1 MRIRSLRVNL
11 LLTFMLVA
19 LVALVSVAIFAS
31 LTARREF
38 QGYINRQENG
48 DQSLMMPILATYQ
61 QTHDAQKVQTLVE
74 QTAKT
79 THVRLLLVDTSQR
92 IIADSERQLNGQA
105 LTLPIL
111 FALEGRSNASPTVP
125 VSTSTST
132 STPIAFSTPPPPVH
146 VQILSTGDQSVF
158 LGQYPPPPRG
168 DHPPAEDFSSSINHS
183 LMLAV
188 VVVAC
193 VALLLTLI
201 LSNAILRPV
210 KALTRAAGLMEKGDL
225 SQRVAIKSKDEISD
239 LAHAFNTMADTLERS
254 ERLRRNLV
262 NDVAHELRTPLTN
275 IRGYLEALQDNLM
288 EPTAAVIASLY
299 EDAMLLN
306 RLVTDL
312 QDLSLAEAGQLQ
324 LQRAPIAL
332 EDIING
338 AVNGVA
344 VQAASK
350 QLALDLDLPPDL
362 PLVEADPQRVGQILR
377 NLLSNAIKH
386 TPSWGGIC
394 VRARVLQ
401 EEVEVQVRDTG
412 VGIPAEHLP
421 YLFKRFYR
429 ADRSRTRA
437 TGGTG
442 LGLAIVEQLVHAHG
456 GHVSVESRV
465 GEGTCFTF
473 TLPIADLN
481 S

>member
-1 MRIRSLRVNL
+1 
-11 LLTFMLVA
+11 MLVA
-19 LVALVSVAIFAS
+19 LVALVSVAVFAS
-31 LTARREF
+31 LAARREF

-48 DQSLMMPILATYQ
+48 DQSLIMPILATYQ
-61 QTHDAQKVQTLVE
+61 RTHDPQKVQALVE
-74 QTAKT
+74 QTAKIT
-79 THVRLLLVDTSQR
+79 RVRLLLVDTSQQ
-92 IIADSERQLNGQA
+92 IIADSNRQLNGQA

-111 FALEGRSNASPTVP
+111 FALEGNHNLSTA
-125 VSTSTST
+125 STSTST
-132 STPIAFSTPPPPVH
+132 SVSSSTPTPAPPPR
-146 VQILSTGDQSVF
+146 VQILSTDDQSVS

-168 DHPPAEDFSSSINHS
+168 DHPPAEDFSTSVNHS

-193 VALLLTLI
+193 VALLLTLV

-225 SQRVAIKSKDEISD
+225 SQRVSIQSKDEIGD

-275 IRGYLEALQDNLM
+275 IRGYLEALQDRLM

-344 VQAASK
+344 VQASSK
-350 QLALDLDLPPDL
+350 QLALDIDLPPDL

-386 TPSWGGIC
+386 TSRGTIC
-394 VRARVLQ
+394 VSARVLQ
-401 EEVEVQVRDTG
+401 QEIEVKVQDTG

-473 TLPIADLN
+473 TLPIADL
-481 S
+481 SS

>member
-1 MRIRSLRVNL
+1 MRVRSLRVNL

-19 LVALVSVAIFAS
+19 LVALVSVAVFAS

-38 QGYINRQENG
+38 QGYINRQENS
-48 DQSLMMPILATYQ
+48 DQSLIMPILAAYR
-61 QTHDAQKVQTLVE
+61 QTHDPQKVQALVE

-79 THVRLLLVDTSQR
+79 TRVRLLLVDTSQH
-92 IIADSERQLNGQA
+92 IIADSNRQLNGQA

-111 FALEGRSNASPTVP
+111 FELEGNHNLAPTVP
-125 VSTSTST
+125 TSSSTSVSY
-132 STPIAFSTPPPPVH
+132 STPVPPPPAH
-146 VQILSTGDQSVF
+146 VQILSTEDQSIS

-168 DHPPAEDFSSSINHS
+168 DHPPAEDFSMSVNRS
-183 LMLAV
+183 LMQAV
-188 VVVAC
+188 VVVGL
-193 VALLLTLI
+193 VALLLTLL

-225 SQRVAIKSKDEISD
+225 SQRVSIKSKDEIGD

-275 IRGYLEALQDNLM
+275 IRGYLEALQDQLM
-288 EPTAAVIASLY
+288 EPTSAVIASLY

-344 VQAASK
+344 VQASSK
-350 QLALDLDLPPDL
+350 QLALDTDLPPDL
-362 PLVEADPQRVGQILR
+362 PLVEADPQRVGQIMR

-386 TPSWGGIC
+386 TPQQGAIRVS
-394 VRARVLQ
+394 ARVLQ
-401 EEVEVQVRDTG
+401 QEVEVQVQDTG
-412 VGIPAEHLP
+412 VGIAAEHLP

-481 S
+481 SF

>member
-1 MRIRSLRVNL
+1 
-11 LLTFMLVA
+11 MLVA
-19 LVALVSVAIFAS
+19 LVALVSVAVFAS

-48 DQSLMMPILATYQ
+48 DQSLIMPILTTYR
-61 QTHDAQKVQTLVE
+61 QTHDSQKVQALVE
-74 QTAKT
+74 QTAKMT
-79 THVRLLLVDTSQR
+79 RVRLLLVDTSQH
-92 IIADSERQLNGQA
+92 IIADSDRKLNGQA

-111 FALEGRSNASPTVP
+111 FELEGTHNLAPTVP
-125 VSTSTST
+125 TSASVAS
-132 STPIAFSTPPPPVH
+132 STPVPPPASAR
-146 VQILSTGDQSVF
+146 VQILSTEDQSVS
-158 LGQYPPPPRG
+158 LGQYPPPPHG
-168 DHPPAEDFSSSINHS
+168 DHPPAEDFSMSVNRS

-188 VVVAC
+188 IVVGL
-193 VALLLTLI
+193 VALLLTLL

-225 SQRVAIKSKDEISD
+225 SQRVSIKSKDEIGD

-275 IRGYLEALQDNLM
+275 IRGYLEALQDQLM

-344 VQAASK
+344 VQASSK
-350 QLALDLDLPPDL
+350 QLALDTNLPPDL
-362 PLVEADPQRVGQILR
+362 PLVEADPQRVGQIMR

-386 TPSWGGIC
+386 TPPEGAIRVS
-394 VRARVLQ
+394 ARQLQ
-401 EEVEVQVRDTG
+401 QEVEVQVQDTG
-412 VGIPAEHLP
+412 VGIAAEHLP

-481 S
+481 GF

>member
-1 MRIRSLRVNL
+1 
-11 LLTFMLVA
+11 MLVA

-48 DQSLMMPILATYQ
+48 DQSLIMPILVTYR
-61 QTHDAQKVQTLVE
+61 QTHDPQKVQALVE

-79 THVRLLLVDTSQR
+79 TRVRLLFVDTSQH
-92 IIADSERQLNGQA
+92 IIADSDRQLNGQA

-111 FALEGRSNASPTVP
+111 FKLEGNHNLAPTVP
-125 VSTSTST
+125 TSS
-132 STPIAFSTPPPPVH
+132 STPISYSTPAPPPAPAR
-146 VQILSTGDQSVF
+146 VQILSTEDQSIS

-168 DHPPAEDFSSSINHS
+168 DHPPAEDFSSSVNRS

-188 VVVAC
+188 VVVGL
-193 VALLLTLI
+193 VALLLTLL

-210 KALTRAAGLMEKGDL
+210 KALTRAAGFMEKGDL
-225 SQRVAIKSKDEISD
+225 SQRVSIKSKDEIGD

-275 IRGYLEALQDNLM
+275 IRGYLEALQDRLM
-288 EPTAAVIASLY
+288 EPTPAVIASLY

-344 VQAASK
+344 VQASSK
-350 QLALDLDLPPDL
+350 QLALDADLPPDL
-362 PLVEADPQRVGQILR
+362 PLVEADPQRVGQIMR

-386 TPSWGGIC
+386 TPPQGAIRVST
-394 VRARVLQ
+394 RVLQ
-401 EEVEVQVRDTG
+401 QEVEVQVQDTG
-412 VGIPAEHLP
+412 VGIAAEHLP

-442 LGLAIVEQLVHAHG
+442 LGLAIVEQLVLAHG

-465 GEGTCFTF
+465 GEGTSFTF

-481 S
+481 SF

>member
-19 LVALVSVAIFAS
+19 LVALVSVAAFAS

-48 DQSLMMPILATYQ
+48 DQSLIMPILATYQ

-111 FALEGRSNASPTVP
+111 FALEGRSNPSPTVS
-125 VSTSTST
+125 VSTSTSPHMT
-132 STPIAFSTPPPPVH
+132 TSTPPPPSVH

-168 DHPPAEDFSSSINHS
+168 DHPPAEDFSSSVNHS

-193 VALLLTLI
+193 VALLLTLV

-275 IRGYLEALQDNLM
+275 IRGYLEALQDRLM
-288 EPTAAVIASLY
+288 EPTAAVISSLY

-324 LQRAPIAL
+324 LQLAPIAL

-386 TPSWGGIC
+386 TPSRGEIC

-442 LGLAIVEQLVHAHG
+442 LGLAIVEQLVHAHS

-473 TLPIADLN
+473 TLPVADLN